1 LIVNSNVRNIFVTR
15 SKIINYLR
23 RFLDMRNFVEV
34 ETPSKIFSFFL
45 ASFFHFFFE
54 KKGRDSEYVFF
65 IFWFC

>member
-34 ETPSKIFSFFL
+34 ETPSM
-45 ASFFHFFFE
+45 FFFSMFL
-54 KKGRDSEYVFF
+54 GFVDF
-65 IFWFC
+65 IYMVNCACRFLDMRNF